1 MVKSEGKAARS
12 QDLAPCTTCGRH
24 FARDALLRHD
34 PICKKVF
41 NKKRKPFSSL
51 KQRLQGTEITTVKKQ
66 PPQKKQPGKK
76 SNWRQ
81 HHEDF
86 INTIQSAKQVTK
98 ALKGGHPLPP
108 PPPPSINPDYIQCP
122 HCSRRFNEAA
132 AQRHVKFCEEQAVCR
147 AFAAKTTRQAL
158 GKQPVTQRRP
168 PTLTTAV
175 LSLQKRVQEGANTD
189 EPRPETSPGI
199 LQKTRKSLGVSTG
212 KKSSGEFGP
221 CSQCRS
227 HLGHAEPCQSSKAAF
242 QTLLKVVVVLLC
254 KGMAHMISIL
264 HHCETHTTAEYEI
277 LAGNVAKADSL

>member
-1 MVKSEGKAARS
+1 IEMSQIPGKELNGTTAQR

-24 FARDALLRHD
+24 FAPDVLLRHD

-51 KQRLQGTEITTVKKQ
+51 KQRLRGTEITTVKKQ
-66 PPQKKQPGKK
+66 PPQKKQPEKK

-86 INTIQSAKQVTK
+86 INTVQAAKQVTK
-98 ALKGGHPLPP
+98 ALKEGRPLPP

-132 AQRHVKFCEEQAVCR
+132 AQRHMKFCEEQAARR

-158 GKQPVTQRRP
+158 GKQPVTQRKP

-175 LSLQKRVQEGANTD
+175 LSLHKRVQEGANTVK
-189 EPRPETSPGI
+189 PGPENSPGI
-199 LQKTRKSLGVSTG
+199 LQKTRKSLGVSPG
-212 KKSSGEFGP
+212 KKSSGEFG
-221 CSQCRS
+221 
-227 HLGHAEPCQSSKAAF
+227 
-242 QTLLKVVVVLLC
+242 
-254 KGMAHMISIL
+254 
-264 HHCETHTTAEYEI
+264 
-277 LAGNVAKADSL
+277 

>member
-1 MVKSEGKAARS
+1 
-12 QDLAPCTTCGRH
+12 
-24 FARDALLRHD
+24 LRHD

-66 PPQKKQPGKK
+66 PPQKKQPEKK

-98 ALKGGHPLPP
+98 ALKEGRPLPP

-132 AQRHVKFCEEQAVCR
+132 AQRHMKFCEEQAAHR
-147 AFAAKTTRQAL
+147 AFAAKTTGQAL
-158 GKQPVTQRRP
+158 GKQQVTQRKP
-168 PTLTTAV
+168 PILTTAV

-189 EPRPETSPGI
+189 KPRPENSPGI
-199 LQKTRKSLGVSTG
+199 LQKNRKPLGVSPG
-212 KKSSGEFGP
+212 KKSSGEFG
-221 CSQCRS
+221 
-227 HLGHAEPCQSSKAAF
+227 
-242 QTLLKVVVVLLC
+242 
-254 KGMAHMISIL
+254 
-264 HHCETHTTAEYEI
+264 
-277 LAGNVAKADSL
+277 

>member
-1 MVKSEGKAARS
+1 MSQIPGKELNGTSAQS
-12 QDLAPCTTCGRH
+12 QDLAPCTTCGRR
-24 FARDALLRHD
+24 FAQDVLLRHG

-86 INTIQSAKQVTK
+86 INAIQSAKQVTK
-98 ALKGGHPLPP
+98 ALKEGHPLPP

-132 AQRHVKFCEEQAVCR
+132 AQRHMKFCEEQAARR
-147 AFAAKTTRQAL
+147 AFAAKTTGQAL
-158 GKQPVTQRRP
+158 GKQPVTQRKP

-175 LSLQKRVQEGANTD
+175 LPLQKRVQEGANTD

-199 LQKTRKSLGVSTG
+199 LQKTIKSLGVSTG
-212 KKSSGEFGP
+212 KKSSGESG
-221 CSQCRS
+221 
-227 HLGHAEPCQSSKAAF
+227 
-242 QTLLKVVVVLLC
+242 
-254 KGMAHMISIL
+254 
-264 HHCETHTTAEYEI
+264 
-277 LAGNVAKADSL
+277 